1 MEKLIRDL
9 RDLEEYEAL
18 EGEVLRNL
26 RRHRARKNAWEHR
39 HRVLRVKGKIAG
51 VATILASIAM
61 IVTDPVH
68 DATFA
73 ILILPLAV
81 YLIVNGADN

>member
-1 MEKLIRDL
+1 MEKLIMEA
-9 RDLEEYEAL
+9 EEYEAL

-39 HRVLRVKGKIAG
+39 HRVLRLRGKIAG
-51 VATILASIAM
+51 VATILASVAM
-61 IVTDPVH
+61 IATDPAH

-81 YLIVNGADN
+81 YLIVNGANN